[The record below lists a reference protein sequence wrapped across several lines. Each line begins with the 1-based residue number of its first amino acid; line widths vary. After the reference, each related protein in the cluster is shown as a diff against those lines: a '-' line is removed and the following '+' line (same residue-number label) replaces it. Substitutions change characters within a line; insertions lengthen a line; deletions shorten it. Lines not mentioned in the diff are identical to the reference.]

1 MKRGCVCG
9 DPLNDPPRL
18 VGFFGP
24 MIIVLKMAWKLQKGY
39 TPQIHIHTASIPCKI
54 TEIK

>member
-18 VGFFGP
+18 VGSFGP
-24 MIIVLKMAWKLQKGY
+24 MRIVLKMAWKLQKGY